1 MSMQVQDAGAR
12 WHTYLTEMQEESITI
27 LCHGGTERLALE
39 VDFRE
44 LQAWDP
50 DFALGV
56 LEHPK
61 EIIREAEKTL
71 ARLCRD
77 LGHAIDP
84 VLLLH
89 DLPPDVRR
97 DLREIGSED
106 IHKLRVAEVVVT
118 RVSDLKPRIYDADFR
133 CVLCGATMDVRQES
147 EQEMVEPA
155 ICDTE
160 KGGCGAYPGGG
171 KGSTRF
177 ELVIESTR
185 MINNQFL
192 EIQELPEEVKGSAQ
206 PARATVLV
214 EGEMCNDYLPGERI
228 TANLLPYV
236 HSEYKRNRR
245 TPMFQIVHRLHSA
258 KAESTPFTEIHI
270 SDEDKEVIRDI
281 ASEPDL
287 LTLLQH
293 SIAPSIYG
301 SGKLNFVKRSLALQ
315 LFGGVARRNPDGTR
329 LRGDIHLL
337 LMGDPGIAKSQLL
350 TYMSK
355 ISPRAKYASGGGIS
369 AAGLTAAAIKDA
381 FGDGRFTLE
390 AGVLPLADMGIACI
404 DEIDKISSSDRGSL
418 HEAMEQQVV
427 SVAKGGITTQLR
439 ARCSVLAAANPEGGR
454 FSKRG
459 PNQSL
464 MHSFKETGLP
474 LPLASRFDIIWMM
487 RDEVDAQKDTSIAR
501 HILENRARGTV
512 EARIDQGTA
521 FDPKQEEEDQIWA
534 KGVNDSRHLTA
545 GFLRKYVAYA
555 KRSCHP
561 DLTKEAQTNLIEYYA
576 AERNRAESEDDGF
589 EDTQVIPMTPRQFEA
604 LTRLTEA
611 HARMHLRQEATAE
624 DAHCAIAI
632 FRHWREEENIKDEA
646 EMHSGVSVS
655 TRNARS
661 RVQIHVRDLQ
671 REVGEAELNEI
682 YNRCHRESITEDQ
695 VDDAIQLLLRNGIIF
710 EPRTEAYVVT

>member
-12 WHTYLTEMQEESITI
+12 WHTYLTEMKEEPITL
-27 LCHGGTERLALE
+27 LCHGGAEEMALH
-39 VDFRE
+39 VDFRD

-50 DFALGV
+50 DFAVGV
-56 LEHPK
+56 LEHPR
-61 EIIREAEKTL
+61 EIIREGENAL
-71 ARLCRD
+71 AALCRE

-84 VLLLH
+84 PIRLY

-97 DLREIGSED
+97 YLHEIGSDD
-106 IHKLRVAEVVVT
+106 IHKMRTAEVIIT
-118 RVSDLKPRIYDADFR
+118 RVSELKPRIYDADFR
-133 CVLCGATMDVRQES
+133 CVLCGAMMPVRQES
-147 EQEMVEPA
+147 EQELVEPP

-160 KGGCGAYPGGG
+160 RGGCGAYPGSG

-192 EIQELPEEVKGSAQ
+192 EIQELPEEVKGTGQ

-214 EGEMCNDYLPGERI
+214 EGDLCNQFLPGERV

-236 HSEYKRNRR
+236 HSEYRRNRR

-258 KAESTPFTEIHI
+258 NRESTPFTEIVVTED
-270 SDEDKEVIRDI
+270 DEERIREI
-281 ASEPDL
+281 AAEPDL
-287 LTLLQH
+287 LTLLQN
-293 SIAPSIYG
+293 SIAPSILG
-301 SGKLNFVKRSLALQ
+301 SGKLNFVKRSLVLQ
-315 LFGGVARRNPDGTR
+315 LFGGVSRKNADGTR

-355 ISPRAKYASGGGIS
+355 ISPRAKYASGGNIS

-404 DEIDKISSSDRGSL
+404 DEIDKIGSSDRGSL

-427 SVAKGGITTQLR
+427 SVSKGGITTQLK
-439 ARCSVLAAANPEGGR
+439 ARCSVLAAANPEDGR

-487 RDEVDAQKDTSIAR
+487 RDEADPQNDTNIAR
-501 HILENRARGTV
+501 HILQSRLRGV
-512 EARIDQGTA
+512 AEARIDQGVA
-521 FDPKQEEEDQIWA
+521 FDPQREEEDQVWA
-534 KGVNDSRHLTA
+534 DGVDGGRYLTV

-555 KRSCHP
+555 KRRYHP
-561 DLTKEAQTNLIEYYA
+561 DLTAEAQALLVEYYS
-576 AERNRAESEDDGF
+576 AERNRAEAESGDYSGSE
-589 EDTQVIPMTPRQFEA
+589 VIPMTPRQFEA

-611 HARMHLRQEATAE
+611 HARMHLRPEATAE
-624 DAHCAIAI
+624 DAGCAISI
-632 FRHWREEENIKDEA
+632 FKHWREEENIKDEA
-646 EMHSGVSVS
+646 EMQSGVSS
-655 TRNARS
+655 SKRNARS
-661 RVQIHVRDLQ
+661 RVQVHVRDLH
-671 REVGEAELNEI
+671 RERGEAELNEI
-682 YNRCHRESITEDQ
+682 YNRCLRENITEDQ
-695 VDDAIQLLLRNGIIF
+695 VDDAIQTLLRNGIIF
-710 EPRTEAYVVT
+710 EPHTDAFAIS